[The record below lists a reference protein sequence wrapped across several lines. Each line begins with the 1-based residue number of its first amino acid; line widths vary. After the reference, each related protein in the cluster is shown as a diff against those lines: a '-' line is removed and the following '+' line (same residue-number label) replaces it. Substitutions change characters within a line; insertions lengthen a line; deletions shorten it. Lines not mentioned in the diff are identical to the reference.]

1 MKRYLAYFGSNH
13 YDFRLPELEAV
24 AKLFNINL
32 TYDKIVNVADTPFV
46 EVFVDSEEDLIKISS
61 RAVTVKGFYEIF
73 GSGKNYEEVTAGVK
87 KYMTDLPDDFA
98 KYSSEARSFK
108 FHVEGHNK
116 KFTHEQKMEKI
127 TAFKFMD
134 LKSTVNLENP
144 TDIFAIFEDYR
155 RTDKNNPVRIFM
167 GRQIV
172 LGRRDLI
179 DVFSLKKRQYLG
191 ITSMD
196 SELSLIGA
204 NMALAREGTMVID
217 PFVGTGSLVI
227 TCAHFGSM
235 TMGGDIDASALTG
248 KEEGKNVFTNFGQ
261 YNVRDRLVD
270 VMRFDHHKN
279 DIIRTRE
286 WFDAIVCDPPYGIRA
301 GAKKVGIKKK
311 TLNWIP
317 KDSTSQSS
325 DNSEQR
331 HTLQQLVD
339 MDNSTENTGENS
351 NANNNDEGET
361 KEQNKQVKHVEEKQ
375 GNEEDKDDDS
385 EGNDD
390 KEDDESL
397 EKKDETVTGTGAE
410 NVPEEHKN
418 NPYYNNK
425 NRPEILEQRRKA
437 RNQRM
442 REKMKEKK
450 QKKYY
455 ENKALKEKGE
465 HVPQCV
471 PYSVVELL
479 SDLLGFAARTL
490 TVGGRLVYWLPTTNE
505 YKDSDLPQH
514 PCFKIA
520 ANSEQPLSS
529 KWRRR
534 LITMEKVVS
543 YDETAHSNLP
553 PIKYSLEEEPA
564 HANIA
569 MKVLKDVNRHDK
581 RNELDHVKPKYED
594 LFGNETK

>member
-1 MKRYLAYFGSNH
+1 MFWQH
-13 YDFRLPELEAV
+13 
-24 AKLFNINL
+24 
-32 TYDKIVNVADTPFV
+32 
-46 EVFVDSEEDLIKISS
+46 
-61 RAVTVKGFYEIF
+61 
-73 GSGKNYEEVTAGVK
+73 TA
-87 KYMTDLPDDFA
+87 
-98 KYSSEARSFK
+98 
-108 FHVEGHNK
+108 
-116 KFTHEQKMEKI
+116 
-127 TAFKFMD
+127 
-134 LKSTVNLENP
+134 
-144 TDIFAIFEDYR
+144 
-155 RTDKNNPVRIFM
+155 
-167 GRQIV
+167 
-172 LGRRDLI
+172 
-179 DVFSLKKRQYLG
+179 
-191 ITSMD
+191 
-196 SELSLIGA
+196 
-204 NMALAREGTMVID
+204 
-217 PFVGTGSLVI
+217 
-227 TCAHFGSM
+227 
-235 TMGGDIDASALTG
+235 
-248 KEEGKNVFTNFGQ
+248 
-261 YNVRDRLVD
+261 
-270 VMRFDHHKN
+270 
-279 DIIRTRE
+279 
-286 WFDAIVCDPPYGIRA
+286 PYGIRA

-361 KEQNKQVKHVEEKQ
+361 KEQNKQVEHVEEKQ

-490 TVGGRLVYWLPTTNE
+490 TVYVAHQNAGYDTNILSIVVE
-505 YKDSDLPQH
+505 DWSIGYQQRTSKRIRSKNENYFPNVCSYFRYKDSDLPQH

-534 LITMEKVVS
+534 LITMEKVVA
-543 YDETAHSNLP
+543 YDEVAHSNLP

>member
-1 MKRYLAYFGSNH
+1 MKRYLAYFGSNQ

-24 AKLFNINL
+24 AKVFNINFK
-32 TYDKIVNVADTPFV
+32 YDKEVNVFDTPFV
-46 EVFVDSEEDLIKISS
+46 EVFVDSEEDLIKIAS
-61 RAVTVKGFYEIF
+61 RSVTLKAFYEIF
-73 GSGKNYEEVTAGVK
+73 GSGKNYDEVIDGVK
-87 KYMTDLPDDFA
+87 KYIATFPDDYA
-98 KYSSEARSFK
+98 QYSREDRSFK
-108 FHVEGHNK
+108 FLVDGHNK
-116 KFTHEQKMEKI
+116 KLAHDHKI
-127 TAFKFMD
+127 AKIHSFKFMD
-134 LKSTVNLENP
+134 LKSVVNLENP

-155 RTDKNNPVRIFM
+155 RNDKNTPVRIFM
-167 GRQIV
+167 CRQVV

-179 DVFSLKKRQYLG
+179 DVFSLKKREYLG

-279 DIIRTRE
+279 DVIRSNE

-301 GAKKVGIKKK
+301 GAKKIGKKK
-311 TLNWIP
+311 KMLNWIP
-317 KDSTSQSS
+317 KTDPSS
-325 DNSEQR
+325 RRTDNNEHR
-331 HTLQQLVD
+331 YTLQQLVD
-339 MDNSTENTGENS
+339 MDNSENNKENTSNTNDDEKKDSEQKQENV
-351 NANNNDEGET
+351 
-361 KEQNKQVKHVEEKQ
+361 EQNQED
-375 GNEEDKDDDS
+375 NEDKDDDEDSAS
-385 EGNDD
+385 ED
-390 KEDDESL
+390 KEDDES
-397 EKKDETVTGTGAE
+397 EKKDEKETSSGDNE
-410 NVPEEHKN
+410 NVPEDQKN

-425 NRPEILEQRRKA
+425 NRAEILERRKKA

-455 ENKALKEKGE
+455 ANKALKEKGE
-465 HVPQCV
+465 YVPMCV

-490 TVGGRLVYWLPTTNE
+490 VVGGRLVYWLPTTAE

-514 PCFKIA
+514 PCFKVV

-529 KWRRR
+529 KYSRR
-534 LITMEKVVS
+534 LITVEKVIA
-543 YDETAHSNLP
+543 YDEAAHGNLP
-553 PIKYSLEEEPA
+553 QIKYALEEEPA
-564 HANIA
+564 HANLA
-569 MKVLKDVNRHDK
+569 MKVLRDVNRHDK
-581 RNELDHVKPKYED
+581 RNELNHVKPKYEEV
-594 LFGNETK
+594 FGNETK